1 MLGQIYKDFKVS
13 FVPLL
18 CTGMLVLFIVILT
31 FSEGMDAEMM
41 EDSAFIA
48 AWGLFIINLFLPVLA
63 MFTAYDAD
71 EKEKWIPYA
80 MTMPGGSAGYVR
92 SKYIFIVILMFLG
105 AAFTHVYSGIY
116 DGFCN
121 AVLLTQFDFLLIMV
135 ADGIGMILAAFHF
148 PFVFRFGGQKGNALA
163 GAAIII
169 LLLGYYCYM
178 MFGDLSLLMR
188 DDLEQY
194 MIKWMV
200 KHEEGIIIGV
210 LLLFFVGIAAMIISC
225 RLSIKM
231 FKKGVAVHE

>member
-1 MLGQIYKDFKVS
+1 MLGHIYKDFKVS

-18 CTGMLVLFIVILT
+18 CTGMLAVFVIVLS
-31 FSEGMDAEMM
+31 FSETE
-41 EDSAFIA
+41 SAFMVT
-48 AWGLFIINLFLPVLA
+48 WGLFIINLFLPMLA

-80 MTMPGGSAGYVR
+80 MTLPGGTESYVM
-92 SKYIFIVILMFLG
+92 SKYIFIAILMVFG
-105 AAFTHVYSGIY
+105 AAFTHVYACIY

-121 AVLLTQFDFLLIMV
+121 EVLLTQFDFLLIMV

-148 PFVFRFGGQKGNALA
+148 PFVFRFGGQKGNGLA
-163 GAAIII
+163 GAAVII

-178 MFGDLSLLMR
+178 MFGDLSLFMR

-200 KHEEGIIIGV
+200 KHEEGVMIGV
-210 LLLFFVGIAAMIISC
+210 LLLFFVGIAAMITSC
-225 RLSIKM
+225 RLSIRI
-231 FKKGVAVHE
+231 FKKGVAVCE